1 MYWAGYAHR
10 RLGRELS
17 AGLVLERA
25 KVELES
31 GGDFLQRDLRAPEHL
46 RASQDRHFNAM
57 CYRAIVLNYDALIE
71 FA

>member
-31 GGDFLQRDLRAPEHL
+31 GGDFLQRALRARTSP
-46 RASQDRHFNAM
+46 RFSGRHFNAM

-71 FA
+71 FE